1 LLELAGL
8 LAALELS
15 LKVEGMLSLPL
26 GPLPPHPLWLT
37 FGQLLYMIYDMD
49 LKLKGALM
57 LVLKLGLTNMPLGQ
71 LLLPMALPLGDFM
84 YLPLFLLPPLRGTVN
99 IWL

>member
-1 LLELAGL
+1 
-8 LAALELS
+8 
-15 LKVEGMLSLPL
+15 
-26 GPLPPHPLWLT
+26 
-37 FGQLLYMIYDMD
+37 MD

-57 LVLKLGLTNMPLGQ
+57 LVLKLGLTNMPLGK